1 MLRLLTLGGL
11 SLVDDGAPV
20 TGAASQRS
28 RLALL
33 ALLAAAG
40 PAGVAREKLL
50 ACLWPESDDE
60 RARHALKQAVYAL
73 RRDLGSEHAIA
84 GTATLCLD
92 PTIVGSDIREFDDAI
107 ARHDDEAAI
116 AVYAGP
122 FLDGVFIRAAPEFDQ
137 WSANER
143 ARLERAFL
151 DAVARLAR
159 SAESAGDTIASVQW
173 WRRAAAAEPL
183 SGRVALCLMRALA
196 ESGDVSAAIQHARVH
211 DAMVRGELD
220 SSADD
225 AVLAFAEELRS
236 GHWTPPVRT
245 SGAAPVVGAAESS
258 ATAGP
263 SAARATPD
271 SLRAIAFDATAQDP
285 SRTSVRDATVT
296 APRPARW
303 RTLSAI
309 AALALVALA
318 IGAAIAPN
326 TRARIASLLGAAP
339 PAAPSSRRIVVEV
352 FANQTGD
359 KALDPYGDLAAD
371 WLTRTLLEANFE
383 VVDARTSALAA
394 RTIARSAAPGN
405 AHDRA
410 AALAAQTGAATV
422 VTGSYYRQGDTLQ
435 FEANVVDPARGV
447 TLHAVGPLRGPSAAA
462 SSMLGKL
469 ANRITAAMAASADS
483 TAGARTAS
491 LGEPPSVDAFE
502 HASRGW
508 EMFFSRPAD
517 TLAVFAEL
525 ARASV
530 LDTAY
535 TTPLLMRAYIL
546 DVKERWADLA
556 DAVAR
561 LEPKRARI
569 GRTEREALAL
579 FESDLRGDFLGRL
592 RASRELLRLSPGSV
606 DMALLVA
613 VSANYINRSTEALA
627 ALNTSSPDVGIN
639 LVSPMYLAWKA
650 VAEHTLGRFDDE
662 LKSATEIARRF
673 PAQPYGAM
681 ALARNTAARGDTAAM
696 NMLLMRRGLAAAV
709 PSAEARTVALVAAR
723 ELRAHGHPREAAA
736 LFARIAAAAPRA
748 DASRDELAKHGLA
761 LYEVGDYSRA
771 KTVFTSLAASAPGD
785 LDILGRLGTIAARMG
800 DSTAVREID
809 QRLAQWHAPYAF
821 GHPAYWRAHVAAIAG
836 RGSEAVALLHGALAQ
851 GYRQMDLQ
859 IVTLHEDV
867 DFAPL
872 WAEQAFRELVRP
884 RDGPAV
890 LP

>member
-11 SLVDDGAPV
+11 SLVDDGAAV

-92 PTIVGSDIREFDDAI
+92 ATIVASDIREFDEAI
-107 ARHDDEAAI
+107 ARHDDAAAV

-122 FLDGVFIRAAPEFDQ
+122 FLDGVFVRAAPEFDQ

-143 ARLERAFL
+143 ARLERSCL

-159 SAESAGDTIASVQW
+159 SAEAAGDTIASVQW

-211 DAMVRGELD
+211 DAMVRGELE

-236 GHWTPPVRT
+236 GNWTAPVRT
-245 SGAAPVVGAAESS
+245 SGPTPVVV
-258 ATAGP
+258 ATATQHA
-263 SAARATPD
+263 SRATP
-271 SLRAIAFDATAQDP
+271 SGTEVTASDATAVDAA
-285 SRTSVRDATVT
+285 RNSVGDAT
-296 APRPARW
+296 APVSTPARW

-371 WLTRTLLEANFE
+371 LLVRTLLEANFE
-383 VVDARTSALAA
+383 VVDSRTSALAA
-394 RTIARSAAPGN
+394 RTIARSAASAT

-447 TLHAVGPLRGPSAAA
+447 TLHAVRTLRGPSATA
-462 SSMLGKL
+462 SSMLAAL

-491 LGEPPSVDAFE
+491 LIEAPSVEAFE

-517 TLAVFAEL
+517 TAAVFAEL
-525 ARASV
+525 ARASA

-535 TTPLLMRAYIL
+535 STPLLMRAYVL
-546 DVKERWADLA
+546 DVKEKWADLA
-556 DAVAR
+556 VAVAK

-613 VSANYINRSTEALA
+613 VSANYINRSAEALS
-627 ALNTSSPDVGIN
+627 ALNSSSPDSGMN
-639 LVSPMYLAWKA
+639 LVSPMYWAWKA

-662 LKSATEIARRF
+662 LRSATEMARRF
-673 PAQPYGAM
+673 PAQPYGTM
-681 ALARNTAARGDTAAM
+681 ALARNTAARGDTGALNA
-696 NMLLMRRGLAAAV
+696 LLTRRGLGASV
-709 PSAEARTVALVAAR
+709 PSGEARTIALVAAR
-723 ELRAHGHPREAAA
+723 ELRAHGRPREAAA
-736 LFARIAAAAPRA
+736 LFARMAAAAPRP
-748 DASRDELAKHGLA
+748 DASRDELAKYGLV
-761 LYEVGDYSRA
+761 LYEVGDYAHSKA
-771 KTVFTSLAASAPGD
+771 VFTSLAASAPAD
-785 LDILGRLGTIAARMG
+785 LDLLGRLGTIAARTG
-800 DSTAVREID
+800 DSATVRAID
-809 QRLAQWHAPYAF
+809 QRLAQWRDPYAF
-821 GHPAYWRAHVAAIAG
+821 GRPAYWRAHLAAVGG
-836 RGSEAVALLHGALAQ
+836 RGSEAVALLHAALAQ

-859 IVTLHEDV
+859 IVTLHEDS
-867 DFAPL
+867 DFAAL
-872 WAEQAFRELVRP
+872 GTEQAFRELVRP